1 MITESNGGTGKVLFV
16 SSQIFDPETGV
27 QVALNYF
34 DSADLKVFVGS
45 DTIEPNGTLIVP
57 QTASYILPDFR
68 RAAADDGE
76 RPGPGRPGPSDQ
88 PVRARQNRVGAVGDR
103 AAGVLLH
110 PTSLPGPHGIGELG
124 HEATAFLDFLEQT
137 GQALWQVLPLGP
149 TGYGDSPYQC
159 FSAFAGNPL
168 LVSLDRL
175 REEGLL
181 AASDLKKRPEFP
193 AGEVDFG
200 PVIEFKQP
208 LLAKAF
214 AAFEKKASPKRR
226 EALEAFTNEQAAW
239 LHDFALF
246 MALKRANGGAAWSSW
261 DRALVNRDAEALERA
276 RRELGRE
283 VREVAFEQWLFFEQW
298 AEVRRQARE
307 RGIRILGDIPIF
319 VAQDSADVW
328 AHPEIFHLAADGRPS
343 LQAGVPPDY
352 FSATGQLWGNPLYRW
367 DALAR
372 TGYAWWIER
381 FRAVL
386 ALVDTVRLDHFR
398 GFEAYW
404 EVPGD
409 AETAVDG
416 RWVKGPGVAF
426 FEALQAALGPLP
438 IVAEDLGVITP
449 EVEAL
454 RDRYGFP
461 GMAILQFAFGTDAQ
475 ANDFLPHN
483 YSRNKVVYTG
493 THDNDTVV
501 GWWTAGVGTRPAPR
515 PRSSESTTG
524 RSPTAVGTEP
534 PSTGTS
540 SGPCSSRW
548 PTP

>member
-1 MITESNGGTGKVLFV
+1 M
-16 SSQIFDPETGV
+16 
-27 QVALNYF
+27 
-34 DSADLKVFVGS
+34 
-45 DTIEPNGTLIVP
+45 
-57 QTASYILPDFR
+57 
-68 RAAADDGE
+68 
-76 RPGPGRPGPSDQ
+76 
-88 PVRARQNRVGAVGDR
+88 GDR

-124 HEATAFLDFLEQT
+124 HEATAFLDFLAQT

-214 AAFEKKASPKRR
+214 AAFEKKAPPPRR
-226 EALEAFTNEQAAW
+226 EALEAFTNAQAAW
-239 LHDFALF
+239 LHDFGLF

-328 AHPEIFHLAADGRPS
+328 AHPEIFHLAADGRPA

-483 YSRNKVVYTG
+483 Y
-493 THDNDTVV
+493 
-501 GWWTAGVGTRPAPR
+501 TAEQGRLHRHPR
-515 PRSSESTTG
+515 QRHRGGLVDGGGGRLDPHRGRGRARSTTG

-540 SGPCSSRW
+540 SGLCSSRW
-548 PTP
+548 PTPRSCRCRTCWARGARPA

>member
-1 MITESNGGTGKVLFV
+1 
-16 SSQIFDPETGV
+16 
-27 QVALNYF
+27 
-34 DSADLKVFVGS
+34 VG
-45 DTIEPNGTLIVP
+45 P
-57 QTASYILPDFR
+57 
-68 RAAADDGE
+68 
-76 RPGPGRPGPSDQ
+76 
-88 PVRARQNRVGAVGDR
+88 R
-103 AAGVLLH
+103 AAGILLH
-110 PTSLPGPHGIGELG
+110 PTSLPGRNGIGELG
-124 HEATAFLDFLEQT
+124 TEATALLDFLRET

-175 REEGLL
+175 CEEDLV
-181 AASDLKKRPEFP
+181 AASDLEKRPDFP
-193 AGEVDFG
+193 EREVDFG
-200 PVIEFKQP
+200 PVIEFKRP

-214 AAFEKKASPKRR
+214 AAFEKKAQPLRR

-246 MALKRANGGAAWSSW
+246 MALKRANGGAAWSTW
-261 DRALVNRDAEALERA
+261 DRALVNRDEEALART

-298 AEVRRQARE
+298 ADVQRQAHE
-307 RGIRILGDIPIF
+307 RGIRIMGDIPIF

-372 TGYAWWIER
+372 TGYGWWIDR

-386 ALVDTVRLDHFR
+386 TLVDTVRLDHFR
-398 GFEAYW
+398 GFEACW

-409 AETAVDG
+409 AETAVAG
-416 RWVKGPGVAF
+416 RWVKGPGAAF
-426 FEALQAALGPLP
+426 FEALQAALGRLP

-449 EVEAL
+449 AVEAL
-454 RDRYGFP
+454 RDGYGFP

-475 ANDFLPHN
+475 ANGFLPHN
-483 YSRNKVVYTG
+483 YPKNKVVYTG
-493 THDNDTVV
+493 THDNDTVA
-501 GWWTAGVGTRPAPR
+501 GWWTAGVG
-515 PRSSESTTG
+515 ESTRTAAEVEKEHERALAYCGGDGTAIHWDFIRTLFVSVADTAIVPLQDVLGAGG
-524 RSPTAVGTEP
+524 RARMNLPGRAGGNWRWRFSASDLTPGIRARLRALTE
-534 PSTGTS
+534 G
-540 SGPCSSRW
+540 SGRCLPAK
-548 PTP
+548 PQA